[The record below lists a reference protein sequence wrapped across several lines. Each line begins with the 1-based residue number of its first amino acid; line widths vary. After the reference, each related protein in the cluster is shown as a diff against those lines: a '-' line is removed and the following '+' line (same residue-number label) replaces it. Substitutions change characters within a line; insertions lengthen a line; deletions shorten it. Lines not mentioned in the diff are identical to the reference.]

1 MVVKIMQP
9 ASSSCFSLEYMTGK
23 DQILSNQ
30 YKEFKIMDLT
40 SPALLYVLL
49 VFLLMR
55 PQWTEEMI
63 HR

>member
-1 MVVKIMQP
+1 
-9 ASSSCFSLEYMTGK
+9 MTGK

-30 YKEFKIMDLT
+30 YEEFKIMDLT